1 MKYKD
6 AIKIGILFLL
16 LFGMNIMML
25 AQEKYKINGSV
36 SGMTDGKIY
45 LYNNGGVEEI
55 LVTKGNFQLEKSM
68 DEPVSNITIL
78 KSNDL
83 RSNDPKGFLSLYVEP
98 KVMTLHLSYDDFT
111 KARLI
116 GSKTQ
121 DDNYR
126 YEEAVKQIKSKY
138 KTDLDKV
145 AASREKYQQA
155 VEAKKGEDIIE
166 AIKFEENDAKDKLA
180 PMYKQIRT
188 ATFKFINDNPSS
200 FMSLNLLWF
209 SLIDLKYEEAIT
221 YYEGLSSLNKNS
233 RTGTMVLAQ
242 IEKMK
247 KAVPGTV
254 APSFSTIDINGNPLK
269 LEDFKGNYLLIDFWA
284 SWCVPCRKGSPHLLK
299 LYSEYKSKGLE
310 ILGVSD
316 DDRKIELWKK
326 AVEKDSTGVWRHVL
340 RGLKYK
346 EGTYERINIEN
357 DISNSY
363 NITSLPTKILV
374 DPQGIIVGRYGSGEE
389 DDKKMDHD
397 LEVIFA
403 AR

>member
-1 MKYKD
+1 MKYMD
-6 AIKIGILFLL
+6 AKKIGILFLL
-16 LFGMNIMML
+16 LSGINTMML
-25 AQEKYKINGSV
+25 AQEKYKITGSV
-36 SGMTDGKIY
+36 TGLADGKIY
-45 LYNNGGVEEI
+45 LYNNGKAEEI
-55 LVTKGNFQLEKSM
+55 LVSKGTFHLENTM
-68 DEPVSNITIL
+68 EEQVSNITIL
-78 KSNDL
+78 KSDDL
-83 RSNDPKGFLSLYVEP
+83 KNHDPKGFLSVYVEP
-98 KVMTLHLSYDDFT
+98 KVMTLQLNYDDFT
-111 KARLI
+111 KAKLT

-126 YEEAVKQIKSKY
+126 YESTVRQIKSKY
-138 KTDLDKV
+138 KTDVDKV
-145 AASREKYQQA
+145 AAARKKYEQA

-166 AIKFEENDAKDKLA
+166 AIKFEESDAKEKLE
-180 PMYKQIRT
+180 PMNKQIK
-188 ATFKFINDNPSS
+188 AVTFKFIKDNPKS
-200 FMSLNLLWF
+200 FISLNLLWF

-221 YYEGLSSLNKNS
+221 YFQALSVLNKNS
-233 RTGTMVLAQ
+233 QTGTMVLAQ

-254 APSFSTIDINGNPLK
+254 APVFSTVDINGNPLK
-269 LEDFKGNYLLIDFWA
+269 LEDFKGRYVLIDFWA

-310 ILGVSD
+310 IVGVSD
-316 DDRKIELWKK
+316 DDRTIELWKK
-326 AVEKDSTGVWRHVL
+326 AVDKDGTGVWRHVL

-374 DPQGIIVGRYGSGEE
+374 DPQGIVVGRYSAGEE

-397 LEVIFA
+397 LEAIFSGK
-403 AR
+403 